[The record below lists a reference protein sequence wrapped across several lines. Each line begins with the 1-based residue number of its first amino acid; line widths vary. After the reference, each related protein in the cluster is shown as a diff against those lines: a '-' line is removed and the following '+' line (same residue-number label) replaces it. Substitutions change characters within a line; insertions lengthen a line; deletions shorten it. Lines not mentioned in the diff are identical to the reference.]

1 MIKCISIC
9 FSVWVA
15 CAQLVLMLPFLPL
28 CLRPGVT
35 CAPPPPPGAIVIDLV
50 SEDEEDAL
58 SAPVHPAAAPAP
70 PPPLLPP
77 DPTRRDGMF
86 IAPSRVLV
94 EAGPSAGS
102 LLGEPGLFTSVPIPA
117 GAFVAFYTGAFFTRD
132 EFTELP
138 EAEHQALSR
147 YAVEDEKHDVLV
159 SPIAD
164 AGPNLSNVNFTLHAA
179 AAVNEPGESEDANVF
194 AQASVV
200 EAIVGDEDEIHTF
213 VVFCLFTCSRIDAGK
228 ELLWNYG
235 DGYRSMRELVGY
247 KVGKPCADEVVDGL
261 RLPSPRRLVEAILR
275 DGRRVNDALYELALS
290 GSDSSGEEWE
300 PAKRRRR

>member
-1 MIKCISIC
+1 
-9 FSVWVA
+9 
-15 CAQLVLMLPFLPL
+15 MLPFLPL
-28 CLRPGVT
+28 CLRPDAT
-35 CAPPPPPGAIVIDLV
+35 SAPPPPPGATVIDLV
-50 SEDEEDAL
+50 SEDEEDQPAAA
-58 SAPVHPAAAPAP
+58 APVHPPAAA

-77 DPTRRDGMF
+77 DPTRRDGMYL
-86 IAPSRVLV
+86 APSRVLV
-94 EAGPSAGS
+94 ESGPSAGS

-164 AGPNLSNVNFTLHAA
+164 AGPNRTDVDFTLHAA
-179 AAVNEPGESEDANVF
+179 AAINEPGESEDANVF

-213 VVFCLFTCSRIDAGK
+213 AVFCLFTCSRINAGE

-235 DGYRSMRELVGY
+235 EGYQSMRERVGY
-247 KVGKPCADEVVDGL
+247 EAGSPCADELIDGL
-261 RLPSPRRLVEAILR
+261 RLPSPRGRVEAVLR
-275 DGRRVNDALYELALS
+275 DGRRVADALYELTLS

-300 PAKRRRR
+300 PAKRRRG